1 MNDTP
6 PEIAALVRQQLL
18 ARSGAERLLM
28 GVRMFDAARAMALP
42 VLRQP
47 DTNGQFSALER
58 PTAGPA
64 VGVAQ
69 RPALSTASAATG
81 PGLA

>member
-1 MNDTP
+1 
-6 PEIAALVRQQLL
+6 
-18 ARSGAERLLM
+18 
-28 GVRMFDAARAMALP
+28 MALP

-64 VGVAQ
+64 VGDA
-69 RPALSTASAATG
+69 RGPALSTASAATG